1 MTEEYLQPQSSFFL
15 KCITLV
21 KSLIA
26 VGDVYESIEIID
38 ALL

>member
-1 MTEEYLQPQSSFFL
+1 MTEEYFQLQSSFFL

-21 KSLIA
+21 ESLIV
-26 VGDVYESIEIID
+26 VGDVHESIEIID